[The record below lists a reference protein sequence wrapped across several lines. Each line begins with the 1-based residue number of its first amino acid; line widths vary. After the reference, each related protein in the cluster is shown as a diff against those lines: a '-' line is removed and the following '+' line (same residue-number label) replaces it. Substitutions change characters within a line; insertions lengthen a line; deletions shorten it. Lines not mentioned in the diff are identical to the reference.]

1 MLFLGKA
8 VSVEGLGRKTRLTR
22 VEEKMG
28 GEDAKTAS
36 LDNSFKA
43 FGSLGVGGGQ
53 TNEAVFGERHEVKGG
68 FVWFFRQE
76 IGLCAV
82 GNDLAERKN
91 SEMRGHWGQ

>member
-8 VSVEGLGRKTRLTR
+8 VSVEGLGTKTRLTR

-43 FGSLGVGGGQ
+43 FGSLGVGG
-53 TNEAVFGERHEVKGG
+53 VVK
-68 FVWFFRQE
+68 
-76 IGLCAV
+76 
-82 GNDLAERKN
+82 
-91 SEMRGHWGQ
+91 EMRQYLERGMKSKEGLFGFSDKR